1 MRASWLDWAAAGAAG
16 WALVASAYGLRPKG
30 VRVLLNALVTTN
42 VFLMPEILSA
52 AAEPTRRRIL
62 QLLASG
68 PRTVTDLAAN
78 FTVTRSAISQH
89 LAVLTEVGLVVG
101 RKEGRQRIYSEVPSG
116 MAQLRLELERFWTT
130 ELDLLVADATALTS
144 DR

>member
-1 MRASWLDWAAAGAAG
+1 
-16 WALVASAYGLRPKG
+16 
-30 VRVLLNALVTTN
+30 
-42 VFLMPEILSA
+42 MPDILSV

-62 QLLASG
+62 QLLVSG
-68 PRTVTDLAAN
+68 PRTVNDLAAN

-89 LAVLTEVGLVVG
+89 LGVLAEAGLVVS
-101 RKEGRQRIYSEVPSG
+101 RKEGRRRIYSEIPAG

-144 DR
+144 DRRPTNS

>member
-1 MRASWLDWAAAGAAG
+1 M
-16 WALVASAYGLRPKG
+16 
-30 VRVLLNALVTTN
+30 LLNALVRTN
-42 VFLMPEILSA
+42 VFSMPDILSA